1 MYFMSTKSQDSPVQS
16 LVPDVVAMLEA
27 GVHFGHEKSK
37 RNPRME
43 KFIYMHR
50 NKVAIID
57 LNFTRD
63 GLQKAVAFVN
73 EIMKKPNAEILFVG
87 TKRQARSI
95 VKKYAE
101 EAGMPYVTRRWL
113 GGTLTNFTTILK
125 SIEKLQE
132 LKRTGEDKS
141 LIRLT
146 KKERAVRQKEI
157 ERLESVLEGM
167 KNVRSLPAAIFV
179 AGAHDERIAVAEALR
194 VGIPVIG
201 ITDTNADP
209 ATVTVPIPAND
220 DAIRS
225 LELIT
230 SVISKAIVSARASK

>member
-1 MYFMSTKSQDSPVQS
+1 
-16 LVPDVVAMLEA
+16 MLEA

>member
-1 MYFMSTKSQDSPVQS
+1 MYFMSTKLQDSPAKN

-43 KFIYMHR
+43 KYIYMHR

-57 LNFTRD
+57 LNYTRD
-63 GLQKAVAFVN
+63 GLQKAVDFVT

-87 TKRQARSI
+87 TKRQARPI
-95 VKKYAE
+95 IQKYAQ

-146 KKERAVRQKEI
+146 KKERAVRQKEV
-157 ERLESVLEGM
+157 ERLESVLEGV

-179 AGAHDERIAVAEALR
+179 AGAHDERIAVAEANR

-209 ATVTVPIPAND
+209 ATVKVPIPAND

-225 LELIT
+225 LELVT
-230 SVISKAIVSARASK
+230 SVIAKAIVAARGAK